1 MKTFLSIFII
11 TFIFTLTS
19 CGKNVADHKSDPT
32 DSVNKITTLSESSNE
47 GIDLLSNSSN
57 CYFNIP
63 DGVDIYGVIQQ
74 DIAGTTEGQVIEIPD
89 CSKVCA
95 VTDSELY
102 YIKYHNED
110 YDDEDSE
117 NTNDYGSLC
126 RIPIEKTDHGDR
138 LLIEQSETIFQPE
151 ESIQWI
157 DDIQCITDKY
167 IIYTSHGKLLYKLTL
182 TEKTPQ
188 LLYEWKDAE
197 EYEED
202 GYFTLMKDYNNNHL
216 IQKDGLL
223 FLAMYTGI
231 FTLDPDSGEL
241 HQIHTDEY
249 DNNHSQAAFNGNLY
263 ITCGNEVYLYDG
275 TTDQAVCLLDTDA
288 IYQSVDAV
296 NPWSD
301 SDSDMDTNRHC
312 TIEGIYPDGD
322 KIYYNIEA
330 HWRKKE
336 KADNGI
342 EKGKMVDQWYCRTL
356 LFSTRNG
363 KDTALQYEKD
373 FSEYW
378 KQTIK
383 HTTDYPDEE
392 EIGGLYESLEQGHI
406 HGIQNH
412 TVTFC
417 PNGNSAD
424 TMVEYDLQTGNT
436 RQLSDLEVERWKYE
450 LEENGYLFDY
460 DAFFCLP
467 DWDKWAEQHGIE
479 E

>member
-1 MKTFLSIFII
+1 MKTILSIFII
-11 TFIFTLTS
+11 TVICTLTG
-19 CGKNVADHKSDPT
+19 CGRNVTDQNPDPA
-32 DSVNKITTLSESSNE
+32 DSVNKMTTLSESSNE
-47 GIDLLSNSSN
+47 GIALLSNSSN

-63 DGVDIYGVIQQ
+63 DGVGIQGVIQQ

-89 CSKVCA
+89 CGKVCT
-95 VTDSELY
+95 VTDSGLY
-102 YIKYHNED
+102 YIKYHED
-110 YDDEDSE
+110 DDDEDNGEE
-117 NTNDYGSLC
+117 NDNGSLC
-126 RIPIEKTDHGDR
+126 RIPIQKTDKGDK
-138 LLIEQSETIFQPE
+138 LLIEQSETTFQPE
-151 ESIQWI
+151 ESIP
-157 DDIQCITDKY
+157 DDIYITDKY
-167 IIYTSHGKLLYKLTL
+167 IIYTTYQGRLYKQTL
-182 TEKTPQ
+182 SEKTPQ
-188 LLYEWKDAE
+188 LLYEWKDMKKYDEVA
-197 EYEED
+197 
-202 GYFTLMKDYNNNHL
+202 YFNLMRDYNTNHL

-249 DNNHSQAAFNGNLY
+249 DNDHSQAAFNGNLY

-288 IYQSVDAV
+288 IYQSVDTV

-301 SDSDMDTNRHC
+301 SDTETNRHC
-312 TIEGIYPDGD
+312 RIKGIYPDGN

-330 HWRKKE
+330 NWRKKE
-336 KADNGI
+336 KADTGR
-342 EKGKMVDQWYCRTL
+342 EKGKTVDQWHRRTL
-356 LFSTRNG
+356 LFSTQIG

-378 KQTIK
+378 NQTIK
-383 HTTDYPDEE
+383 HKTDYPDEE
-392 EIGGLYESLEQGHI
+392 EIGGLYESLELGHI

-417 PNGNSAD
+417 PNGNSVD
-424 TMVEYDLQTGNT
+424 TMVEYDLQPWNT
-436 RQLSDLEVERWKYE
+436 RQLSDLEVERWNYE

-460 DAFFCLP
+460 DFDFNCIP
-467 DWDKWAEQHGIE
+467 DWNKWAEQHGIE

>member
-1 MKTFLSIFII
+1 MKSILLTFII
-11 TFIFTLTS
+11 TIIFTLTG
-19 CGKNVADHKSDPT
+19 CGRNVTDQNSDPA
-32 DSVNKITTLSESSNE
+32 DSVNKITTLSESPNE

-57 CYFNIP
+57 SYFNIP
-63 DGVDIYGVIQQ
+63 DGVDIQGVIQQ
-74 DIAGTTEGQVIEIPD
+74 DIAGTTEGQIIEIPD
-89 CSKVCA
+89 CAEVYA
-95 VTDSELY
+95 VTDSGLY
-102 YIKYHNED
+102 YTKYD
-110 YDDEDSE
+110 YDDEDKDSGIRS
-117 NTNDYGSLC
+117 GSLY

-151 ESIQWI
+151 KSIQSI
-157 DDIQCITDKY
+157 DDIPYITDKY
-167 IIYTSHGKLLYKLTL
+167 IIYISSGKLLYKLTL

-197 EYEED
+197 KYEEE

-223 FLAMYTGI
+223 FLATYTGI
-231 FTLDPDSGEL
+231 FSLDPDNGEL

-249 DNNHSQAAFNGNLY
+249 DNDHSQAAFNGNLY
-263 ITCGNEVYLYDG
+263 ITCGHEVYLYDG
-275 TTDQAVCLLDTDA
+275 TTDQAVCFLDTDA

-301 SDSDMDTNRHC
+301 SDSDTDTNRHC
-312 TIEGIYPDGD
+312 KIKGIYPDGD

-330 HWRKKE
+330 NWRKKE
-336 KADNGI
+336 KADNGL
-342 EKGKMVDQWYCRTL
+342 EKGKMVDQWHRRTL
-356 LFSTRNG
+356 LFSTQNE
-363 KDTALQYEKD
+363 KNSALQYEKD

-378 KQTIK
+378 NRTIK
-383 HTTDYPDEE
+383 HKTDYPDEE
-392 EIGGLYESLEQGHI
+392 EIGSPYESLELGHI

-417 PNGNSAD
+417 PNGNVTD

-436 RQLSDLEVERWKYE
+436 RQLSDPEVERWKYE

-467 DWDKWAEQHGIE
+467 DWDKWAEQHGFE

>member
-1 MKTFLSIFII
+1 MKSILSTFII
-11 TFIFTLTS
+11 TMIFTLTG
-19 CGKNVADHKSDPT
+19 CGRNVTNQNSDPA
-32 DSVNKITTLSESSNE
+32 DSVNKITTLSDSSNE

-63 DGVDIYGVIQQ
+63 DGVDIQGVIQQ

-89 CSKVCA
+89 CGEVCA

-102 YIKYHNED
+102 YIKYHEN

-117 NTNDYGSLC
+117 ETKDNDSLC
-126 RIPIEKTDHGDR
+126 RIPIEKTDHGDK

-151 ESIQWI
+151 ESIQDI
-157 DDIQCITDKY
+157 DDIPYITDKY
-167 IIYTSHGKLLYKLTL
+167 IIYISNSRLLYKLTL

-249 DNNHSQAAFNGNLY
+249 DNNHWQAAFNGNLY
-263 ITCGNEVYLYDG
+263 FTCGHEVYLYDG
-275 TTDQAVCLLDTDA
+275 TTDQAVCLLNADA

-301 SDSDMDTNRHC
+301 SDSDTETNRHC
-312 TIEGIYPDGD
+312 KIKGIYPDGD

-330 HWRKKE
+330 NWRKKE
-336 KADNGI
+336 KAANGR
-342 EKGKMVDQWYCRTL
+342 EKGKMVDQWYHRTL
-356 LFSTRNG
+356 LFSTQNE
-363 KDTALQYEKD
+363 KDSALQYEKD

-378 KQTIK
+378 NRTIK
-383 HTTDYPDEE
+383 HKKDCPDEE
-392 EIGGLYESLEQGHI
+392 EIGRLYESLELGHI

-412 TVTFC
+412 TITFC
-417 PNGNSAD
+417 PNGNVTD
-424 TMVEYDLQTGNT
+424 TMAEYDLQTGNT
-436 RQLSDLEVERWKYE
+436 RQLSNLEVERWKYE

-460 DAFFCLP
+460 DAFSCLP
-467 DWDKWAEQHGIE
+467 SFY
-479 E
+479 